1 MSTLKSN
8 TNISADGIRDNLLNH
23 DGNGSTATTAL
34 GASNIWQRQPR
45 RNGAANNGTSTSTT
59 NKFSDFGGTFKTIA
73 NTSSFTTGTT
83 KGAVTQTVSGWG
95 TTGGV
100 QAATNGAAPSNTSIG
115 VLYDGTNFYNGS
127 TPKPFDAL
135 SSSFDGNKWVSF
147 IGHVSSGGL
156 FPVTTGRIVMEGN
169 GAQTTDTDWTYLYWH
184 SDITSN
190 GGNSIYDQFDNTASS
205 VRIARTDALSV
216 QTISNRVVY
225 SFEDQFFAFMRIGL
239 TGGTVDFTNYYTF
252 E

>member
-8 TNISADGIRDNLLNH
+8 TNISADGIRDNLLNQ
-23 DGNGSTATTAL
+23 DGNGSTASTAL
-34 GASNIWQRQPR
+34 GASDIWQRQPR
-45 RNGAANNGTSTSTT
+45 RNGAANNGTNTNTT

-73 NTSSFTTGTT
+73 DSVNYTVGST
-83 KGAVTQTVSGWG
+83 KGAVTQSLAGWG
-95 TTGGV
+95 TVGGC
-100 QAATNGAAPSNTSIG
+100 QAASNSAAPSSTSLG

-135 SSSFDGNKWVSF
+135 STNFDGNKWISF
-147 IGHVSSGGL
+147 IGHLSSGGL
-156 FPVTTGRIVMEGN
+156 FPVTTGRIVMEGS
-169 GAQTTDTDWTYLYWH
+169 GAQTTDTDWTYIYWH

-190 GGNSIYDQFDNTASS
+190 GGSSTYDAFDNTASS
-205 VRIARTDALSV
+205 VRIARTDAASV

-225 SFEDQFFAFMRIGL
+225 SFEDQFFAFMRVGL
-239 TGGTVDFTNYYTF
+239 SGGTVDFTNYYTI